1 MMFRN
6 EGGVDRT
13 VRLLGGTALMAV
25 GWSGVATGTLGLA
38 LTGVGGIALLTGL
51 AGWRPAY
58 SLFHLSTARSGATSC
73 AHCEPTR
80 RS

>member
-1 MMFRN
+1 MFRN

-25 GWSGVATGTLGLA
+25 GWSGVATGTFGMA

-51 AGWRPAY
+51 AGWCPAY
-58 SLFHLSTARSGATSC
+58 SLIHLSTARSGAKPC
-73 AHCEPTR
+73 AQCDRPR